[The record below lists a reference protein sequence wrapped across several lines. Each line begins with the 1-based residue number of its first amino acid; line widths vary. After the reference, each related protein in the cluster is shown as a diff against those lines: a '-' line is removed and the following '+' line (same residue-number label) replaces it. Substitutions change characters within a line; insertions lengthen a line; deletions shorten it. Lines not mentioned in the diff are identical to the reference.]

1 MRNHLYIKYV
11 LNPFQSVKWIK
22 DMTCFQWLSS
32 TTLTQICSGSLVID
46 LLGFINLKL
55 KVTVQNAES
64 ILFYSTL
71 FFSIL
76 FYCCNVVFLRYWCG
90 LTIAYFG
97 SLHPLTCRRIISPER
112 FFNSVIHH
120 HAWEFHRA
128 LMHWLCTLTEPQL
141 KEMNQGF
148 PECSVKPLELAG
160 RLSWLQRT
168 SVCISASSAFMGMHV
183 FSGVI
188 WSVI

>member
-1 MRNHLYIKYV
+1 M
-11 LNPFQSVKWIK
+11 Q
-22 DMTCFQWLSS
+22 
-32 TTLTQICSGSLVID
+32 
-46 LLGFINLKL
+46 
-55 KVTVQNAES
+55 
-64 ILFYSTL
+64 ILFCSTL

-97 SLHPLTCRRIISPER
+97 SLHPLTCRTIISPER
-112 FFNSVIHH
+112 LFNSVIHH

-183 FSGVI
+183 FFWCNLICHLIAMHICHVCKNQWNVSHHIAEVI
-188 WSVI
+188 TFSQQIASLSL